1 MRMIDW
7 QMLLFVGGSMIQ
19 EIWIYYRLPRVYYM
33 SANDNVDDKMD
44 AA

>member
-1 MRMIDW
+1 MRYIDW
-7 QMLLFVGGSMIQ
+7 QILLFVGGSMVQ

-33 SANDNVDDKMD
+33 SAAQNDDDKID